1 MLEYSNKP
9 LLSDLRNSYLRPLT
23 ANKEY
28 FMEVP
33 IRNIGRGPAIL
44 RNVIFGVGPG
54 LDAIGSF
61 NIQVLPPKEEVMAT
75 LDMKNTN
82 PEFFAAFVE
91 GARNQNLKVRVQ
103 YSDIFASQFLLS
115 EFSIQRP
122 TEENSDYIVTNVSFF
137 DCDDAFTPLSTP
149 FATSGPI
156 ERPAFIV
163 PD

>member
-1 MLEYSNKP
+1 
-9 LLSDLRNSYLRPLT
+9 
-23 ANKEY
+23 
-28 FMEVP
+28 MEVP

-103 YSDIFASQFLLS
+103 YSDIFAVLLGFVWVIFTAHAKLVVGS
-115 EFSIQRP
+115 SMVRPPQQR
-122 TEENSDYIVTNVSFF
+122 
-137 DCDDAFTPLSTP
+137 
-149 FATSGPI
+149 
-156 ERPAFIV
+156 
-163 PD
+163 